1 VLFIIAG
8 VFSYFLLKD
17 NVSYQLKLETL
28 DKEIR
33 QQHQAQIQ
41 LEVKNARE
49 YIIYM
54 NSRAKQQLM
63 QQSKAA
69 IEQAHS
75 IANNIY
81 QQQKDDFSEQQI
93 KQLILETLRD
103 LRFFNNRGYY
113 FITRLDSYAMLMPTA
128 PHLEGT
134 YLLDDSQTNVPIS
147 NILNSIENPE
157 RAGYSRYKWYQ
168 PKDLTQLSNKITYAK
183 VFEPY
188 QWLIGTGD
196 YLSSFEQDLREHALE
211 RLSTLKS
218 DSQANITVLD
228 RQANVISRTSLQ
240 EKLEK
245 NLTPELITKI
255 ITFSQSGGGFV
266 NFSDLYKIKEH
277 DYLFDRYAY
286 VETIEPLGWTI
297 IADIS
302 PTKINAIIS
311 MQRFQV
317 EKQSKTDLNT
327 LIAVLIITAFLTL
340 FILYVY
346 NYWFKRLF
354 KNYQKSLD
362 LQQIKIN
369 TNNKEL
375 NLASTVFDSAN
386 DAIIVT
392 DANYKIITANPAS
405 HRITGYTPK
414 ELIGKDP
421 LFLASDAHD
430 KLFYRKMASVINKEG
445 SWQGEIYKQ
454 HKNGKRYPVRISIST
469 CMDKEHNILN
479 YISVFSDISEHKK
492 TEQQLIYLADF
503 DPLTKLA
510 KRHIIAERVKEV
522 ISYSKFNDS
531 QKFALMLIDLDRF
544 KNINDSLGHNIGDQ
558 VLKIVAD
565 RLKTNI
571 RASDTISRLSGDEF
585 IILVNHSKAQS
596 AAIRLANRVLI
607 DLAEPIK
614 IGSHDLVVTPSIGIA
629 TYPYNGQ
636 NFDALLKNADAAMHH
651 AKAEGRNNYQFFTID
666 MHQRASEKLTLERGL
681 RQALNKQQ
689 FQVYYQAQYDLATDQ
704 LVGCE
709 ALLRWQCEELD
720 SPAPDK
726 FIPVAEETGLILPI
740 GQWVLDQA
748 CRQAAQWI
756 EQGHEPIPVAVNV
769 SSYQFN
775 KKLIGLVER
784 SLKQANL
791 APQWL
796 VIEIT
801 ESALMDDPEF
811 TKQILNKLR
820 ELGVKIALDDFGT
833 GYSSLAYL
841 KRFPIDKL
849 KIDKTFI
856 NGLPK
861 DQDDLVITR
870 SIIDVACNLNMIII
884 AEGVET
890 QAQELLLKNLGC
902 HQMQGYLKAK
912 PVNALT
918 FSEQHFTKK
927 APIFSD
933 AIER

>member
-1 VLFIIAG
+1 
-8 VFSYFLLKD
+8 
-17 NVSYQLKLETL
+17 
-28 DKEIR
+28 
-33 QQHQAQIQ
+33 
-41 LEVKNARE
+41 
-49 YIIYM
+49 
-54 NSRAKQQLM
+54 
-63 QQSKAA
+63 
-69 IEQAHS
+69 
-75 IANNIY
+75 
-81 QQQKDDFSEQQI
+81 
-93 KQLILETLRD
+93 
-103 LRFFNNRGYY
+103 
-113 FITRLDSYAMLMPTA
+113 
-128 PHLEGT
+128 
-134 YLLDDSQTNVPIS
+134 
-147 NILNSIENPE
+147 
-157 RAGYSRYKWYQ
+157 
-168 PKDLTQLSNKITYAK
+168 
-183 VFEPY
+183 
-188 QWLIGTGD
+188 
-196 YLSSFEQDLREHALE
+196 
-211 RLSTLKS
+211 
-218 DSQANITVLD
+218 
-228 RQANVISRTSLQ
+228 
-240 EKLEK
+240 
-245 NLTPELITKI
+245 
-255 ITFSQSGGGFV
+255 
-266 NFSDLYKIKEH
+266 
-277 DYLFDRYAY
+277 
-286 VETIEPLGWTI
+286 
-297 IADIS
+297 
-302 PTKINAIIS
+302 

-317 EKQSKTDLNT
+317 EKQSKTDLHT
-327 LIAVLIITAFLTL
+327 LIAVLIITALLTL

-346 NYWFKRLF
+346 NYWFQRLF

-392 DANYKIITANPAS
+392 DAKYKIIAANPAS
-405 HRITGYTPK
+405 HRITGYTPI
-414 ELIGKDP
+414 ELIGKNP
-421 LFLASDAHD
+421 LFLASESHD
-430 KLFYRKMASVINKEG
+430 KLFYHKIVSVINKEG
-445 SWQGEIYKQ
+445 HWQGEIYKQ
-454 HKNGKRYPVRISIST
+454 HKDGKRYPVRISIST
-469 CMDKEHNILN
+469 CTDKQRNILN

-503 DPLTKLA
+503 DPLTKLS

-522 ISYSKFNDS
+522 ISYSNFNGA

-544 KNINDSLGHNIGDQ
+544 KNINDSLGHTIGDQ
-558 VLKIVAD
+558 VLKTIAD

-571 RASDTISRLSGDEF
+571 RASDTISRLSGDVF
-585 IILVNHSKAQS
+585 IILVNHNKAQS
-596 AAIRLANRVLI
+596 AATRLANRVLR

-614 IGSHDLVVTPSIGIA
+614 FGTHDLVVTPSIGIA
-629 TYPYNGQ
+629 TFPYNGE
-636 NFDALLKNADAAMHH
+636 NFDALLKNADAALHH

-689 FQVYYQAQYDLATDQ
+689 FEVYYQAQYDLATNQ

-709 ALLRWQCEELD
+709 ALLRWKCEELD
-720 SPAPDK
+720 NPTPDK

-756 EQGHEPIPVAVNV
+756 KQGHEPIPVAVNV

-775 KKLIGLVER
+775 KKLIDQVER

-801 ESALMDDPEF
+801 ESALMDDPDF
-811 TKQILNKLR
+811 TKQTLSTLR

-849 KIDKTFI
+849 KIDKAFI

-890 QAQELLLKNLGC
+890 QAQELLLKKLGC

-912 PVNALT
+912 PVDAQT

-927 APIFSD
+927 ANILNAAQDS
-933 AIER
+933 